1 MMPSFAEPYPVNNFI
16 GDIVRS
22 IFPET
27 IAAVINGLLALLS
40 LMALVGSLGAV
51 LIFLERKVSAHFQL
65 RFGPMRVGPHG
76 LLQPLADGIKAV
88 FKELLKPD
96 GADTFI
102 FFLAPLLPVS
112 AAFLVLAVI
121 PFDHNL
127 QVADPAG
134 GVLYVLGVSGLSI
147 LGILLA
153 GWASNNKYS
162 LLGAMRSGAQMI
174 SFEISIALLML
185 LIVMVSG
192 TASLRGIVL
201 SQQHIV
207 LSQHGEV
214 LYQST
219 IFDWW
224 IFKLPFLGIL
234 AFIMYLVASTA
245 ELNRTPFDISEAES
259 ELTGGFATEYSGIS
273 FAMFFLGEFVNMFVS
288 ASLITTFFLGGF
300 HPPLLG
306 LPVIDP
312 ILNLIPGFIWFF
324 AKAFLMVFIYMWF
337 RWTFPRVRVDQLM
350 YLEWRLM
357 LPANLVLLMLTGL
370 FMAQGWAG

>member
-1 MMPSFAEPYPVNNFI
+1 MMPSSVELYPVNNLI

-27 IAAVINGLLALLS
+27 IAAVVNGLLALLS

-65 RFGPMRVGPHG
+65 RLGPMRVGPHG
-76 LLQPLADGIKAV
+76 LLQPLADGIKAI
-88 FKELLKPD
+88 FKEILKPE

-121 PFDHNL
+121 PFDHHL

-162 LLGAMRSGAQMI
+162 LLGAMRSGAQMV

-185 LIVMVSG
+185 LVVMLSG

-201 SQQHIV
+201 VQQ
-207 LSQHGEV
+207 G
-214 LYQST
+214 T

-245 ELNRTPFDISEAES
+245 ELNRTPFDIAEAES
-259 ELTGGFATEYSGIS
+259 ELTGGFATEYAGIS
-273 FAMFFLGEFVNMFVS
+273 FAMFFLGEFVNMFVA
-288 ASLITTFFLGGF
+288 ASLVTTFFLGGF
-300 HPPLLG
+300 HAPLFG

-312 ILNLIPGFIWFF
+312 LLNLIPGFLWFF
-324 AKAFLMVFIYMWF
+324 AKAFLIVFIYMWF

-350 YLEWRLM
+350 YLEWRIM
-357 LPANLVLLMLTGL
+357 LPASLILLMLSGL
-370 FMAQGWAG
+370 FVAQGWVG

>member
-1 MMPSFAEPYPVNNFI
+1 MLPYPESYPVNNPI
-16 GDIVRS
+16 GDLVRS
-22 IFPET
+22 LFPLHL
-27 IAAVINGLLALLS
+27 AMLVNGLLALLS

-51 LIFLERKVSAHFQL
+51 LIYLERKVSAHFQVRL
-65 RFGPMRVGPHG
+65 GPMRVGPHG
-76 LLQPLADGIKAV
+76 LLQALADGIKTI
-88 FKELLKPD
+88 FKEILKPD

-121 PFDHNL
+121 PFDHHL

-162 LLGAMRSGAQMI
+162 LLGAMRSGAQMV

-185 LIVMVSG
+185 LIVMISG

-201 SQQHIV
+201 AQQ
-207 LSQHGEV
+207 G
-214 LYQST
+214 T

-224 IFKLPFLGIL
+224 IFKLPFLGIF
-234 AFIMYLVASTA
+234 AFIMYLIASTA
-245 ELNRTPFDISEAES
+245 ELNRTPFDIAEAES
-259 ELTGGFATEYSGIS
+259 ELTGGFATEYSGMG

-288 ASLITTFFLGGF
+288 ACLITTFFLGGF
-300 HPPLLG
+300 HPPLFG
-306 LPVIDP
+306 LPMIDP
-312 ILNLIPGFIWFF
+312 LLNLIPGFIWFF
-324 AKAFLMVFIYMWF
+324 AKAFFIVFIYMWF

-350 YLEWRLM
+350 HLEWRIM
-357 LPANLVLLMLTGL
+357 LPVNLLLLMLSGL
-370 FMAQGWAG
+370 FVAQGWAG

>member
-1 MMPSFAEPYPVNNFI
+1 MMPYPELYPVNNQI
-16 GDIVRS
+16 GDFVRS
-22 IFPET
+22 LLPPHLAIL
-27 IAAVINGLLALLS
+27 INGLLALLS

-51 LIFLERKVSAHFQL
+51 LIYLERKVSAHFQVRL
-65 RFGPMRVGPHG
+65 GPMRVGPHG
-76 LLQPLADGIKAV
+76 LLQALADGIKTI
-88 FKELLKPD
+88 FKEILKPD
-96 GADTFI
+96 GADSFI

-121 PFDHNL
+121 PFDHHL

-134 GVLYVLGVSGLSI
+134 GVLYVLGVSGLSV

-162 LLGAMRSGAQMI
+162 LLGAMRSGAQMV

-185 LIVMVSG
+185 LIVMLSG

-201 SQQHIV
+201 AQQ
-207 LSQHGEV
+207 G
-214 LYQST
+214 T

-224 IFKLPFLGIL
+224 IFKLPFLGIF
-234 AFIMYLVASTA
+234 AFIMYLIASTA
-245 ELNRTPFDISEAES
+245 ELNRTPFDIAEAES
-259 ELTGGFATEYSGIS
+259 ELTGGFATEYSGMG

-288 ASLITTFFLGGF
+288 ACLITTFFLGGF

-312 ILNLIPGFIWFF
+312 VLNFIPGFIWFF
-324 AKAFLMVFIYMWF
+324 VKAFFIVFIYMWF

-350 YLEWRLM
+350 YLEWRIM
-357 LPANLVLLMLTGL
+357 LPANLILLMLSGL
-370 FMAQGWAG
+370 FVAQGWAG